1 MEKISPLFKQIGLDM
16 NTDSFV
22 EQAVQSSRWIALLK
36 AAQAKQVIGL
46 DVATAH
52 NLSSEVMHHIAL
64 AKHELNLAI
73 AQLER
78 EGV

>member
-1 MEKISPLFKQIGLDM
+1 MLIAFDVWLERELK
-16 NTDSFV
+16 
-22 EQAVQSSRWIALLK
+22 ASRWVTSLKVKHARDAIALD
-36 AAQAKQVIGL
+36 AATVS
-46 DVATAH
+46 

-64 AKHELNLAI
+64 AKHELNLAL

>member
-1 MEKISPLFKQIGLDM
+1 MSTEKMIGYDVWL
-16 NTDSFV
+16 
-22 EQAVQSSRWIALLK
+22 EQTLKASRWVALLK
-36 AAQAKQVIGL
+36 AKQAKQTIGL
-46 DVATAH
+46 DAVTAS